1 MLQSMGSQRLGHNS
15 ATDQQRSVLK
25 PRVAGVGVLRKW
37 SSRKRLRPPLALF
50 RLAWLEEDTRAL
62 GVWGWVC
69 SGSISCLIHF
79 EVCILSTCEVKIHDW

>member
-1 MLQSMGSQRLGHNS
+1 M
-15 ATDQQRSVLK
+15 LK
-25 PRVAGVGVLRKW
+25 PRVAGVDVLRKW

-50 RLAWLEEDTRAL
+50 RRAWLEEDTRAL

-79 EVCILSTCEVKIHDW
+79 EVCALSTCEVKIHD